1 MFRKPFHKQP
11 CICNLS
17 YSFHIRG
24 LNCRKLDVVYL
35 LVGRRTC
42 QTKCNVAIHNPDD
55 HMYLDTFYSLRRTTV
70 YFGEKPASENK
81 CARLVN
87 QIDSQMI
94 VYCSS
99 RQDGKI

>member
-1 MFRKPFHKQP
+1 MSMQFILQF
-11 CICNLS
+11 S
-17 YSFHIRG
+17 YSRG

-55 HMYLDTFYSLRRTTV
+55 YMYLDTFYSLRRTTV
-70 YFGEKPASENK
+70 HFGKKTASENK
-81 CARLVN
+81 CARSSD
-87 QIDSQMI
+87 QKDSQMI
-94 VYCSS
+94 VLCSS